1 MAKKKNG
8 RIAIPFLLT
17 FFIVLVIIG
26 GATLF
31 IYKSV
36 SKNLGFGIKELSEPE
51 PRDIAMATYD
61 DSHTIL
67 FILDVPEETCSSTFV
82 LMRSVPKDKKLLFVG
97 VPTNTIT
104 VYNGAQ
110 SSMKEAYDRG
120 GAIEAVSFAEQVF
133 DIEIERYMKFDS
145 AALIRLCDIMGGVSY
160 TTGVNIAG
168 FRPADE
174 EQLLVGKQVQ
184 TYLTYSMF
192 SGGEVQRAYTASAV
206 LSSMV
211 NQADGQRIADDFD
224 RNFNTIINMVDTNV
238 TAVDYKE
245 HKAVIKKMFERGTS
259 IARFRI
265 MEGTESE
272 GKFVPSGTFN
282 ETMKEEY
289 FKTESSSD

>member
-1 MAKKKNG
+1 MANKKNG

-26 GATLF
+26 GATLL

-36 SKNLGFGIKELSEPE
+36 NERLGFGEKELSEPE
-51 PRDIAMATYD
+51 PRSIATATYD

-67 FILDVPEETCSSTFV
+67 FILDVPEEKCSTTFV
-82 LMRSVPKDKKLLFVG
+82 MMRSVPKDKKILFVG
-97 VPTNTIT
+97 IPTNTID
-104 VYNGAQ
+104 VYNGVQ
-110 SSMKEAYDRG
+110 LSMQEAYNRG
-120 GAIEAVSFAEQVF
+120 GTIEAVGFAEQVF
-133 DIEIERYMKFDS
+133 NVEIDRYMKFDS
-145 AALIRLCDIMGGVSY
+145 EAFIKLCDIMGGVSY

-184 TYLTYSMF
+184 TYITYSMF

-211 NQADGQRIADDFD
+211 NQVDGQRIADDFD
-224 RNFNTIINMVDTNV
+224 RNFNTIINMVDTDI
-238 TAVDYKE
+238 TAVDYKN
-245 HKAVIKKMFERGTS
+245 HKAVIKKMFERGSS
-259 IARFRI
+259 IARFRV

-272 GKFVPSGTFN
+272 GEFVPDKSFN
-282 ETMKEEY
+282 DSMKEEY
-289 FKTESSSD
+289 FKTEDVTE